1 MSNENKSA
9 RPVYD
14 LGMVDT
20 VLEDI
25 PSEPP
30 TKEDIAELLER
41 ASGLRMTPPIKM
53 VYERIAAIPEAD
65 REWSKMDEMQQNCV
79 LALFAVST
87 ASLRDNVRVLSENA
101 T

>member
-1 MSNENKSA
+1 MSDKNETG

-25 PSEPP
+25 PSDPP
-30 TKEDIAELLER
+30 SKEDIAELLER
-41 ASGLRMTPPIKM
+41 AGSLRMTPPIKM
-53 VYERIAAIPEAD
+53 VYERIMALSEAD

-87 ASLRDNVRVLSENA
+87 ASLRENVKVLSENA